1 MKEVIDKIEN
11 DLDMVMSSL
20 QNEFNAIDVRIAN
33 LNADFFSGI
42 MKEVIKSEIG
52 DKEEVFKQYFDE
64 NFSQL
69 KMQLHHS

>member
-69 KMQLHHS
+69 KM

>member
-1 MKEVIDKIEN
+1 
-11 DLDMVMSSL
+11 MVMSSL
-20 QNEFNAIDVRIAN
+20 QNEFNAIDVRIEN

-69 KMQLHHS
+69 KM

>member
-20 QNEFNAIDVRIAN
+20 QNEFNAIDVRIEN

-69 KMQLHHS
+69 KM